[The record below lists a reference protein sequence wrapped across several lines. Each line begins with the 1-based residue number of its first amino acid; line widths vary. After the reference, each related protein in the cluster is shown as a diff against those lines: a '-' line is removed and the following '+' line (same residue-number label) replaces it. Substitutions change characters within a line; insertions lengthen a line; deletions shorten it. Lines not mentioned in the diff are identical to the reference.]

1 MELRIQN
8 SLIDLHAHVD
18 RLSPDMKI
26 AQAKIEEFEKTIKKN
41 MVQLCEFDK
50 DIICLKEQRLMS
62 EEYHTDKELLDK
74 NIQIISITEE
84 RL

>member
-26 AQAKIEEFEKTIKKN
+26 A
-41 MVQLCEFDK
+41 
-50 DIICLKEQRLMS
+50 
-62 EEYHTDKELLDK
+62 
-74 NIQIISITEE
+74 
-84 RL
+84 